1 MTSVTD
7 ALTHRARSFLASE
20 SAWPSTR
27 RAYGLAHRT
36 ACRHARQSTA
46 KPRDAVHAPHGQ
58 VGPSPPTGAARRP
71 SPALLTSAVKS
82 TLDSACFMTAQ

>member
-46 KPRDAVHAPHGQ
+46 KPRDAVHAPHGHAC
-58 VGPSPPTGAARRP
+58 GPGTRPTDGHRAGP
-71 SPALLTSAVKS
+71 CEALFVHPFAV
-82 TLDSACFMTAQ
+82 D